1 MLTSASTRLAF
12 SLLMLSNTFFTLLVI
27 DSALAFVTKSLV
39 RIRNLLELFF
49 CCVWVILITI
59 RMVLD
64 GEFLERLL
72 DFLFRRVFLDSKEL
86 VVVFSFWLGL
96 LLLSL
101 LLTAMLCIYKT

>member
-1 MLTSASTRLAF
+1 MSASTRLAF
-12 SLLMLSNTFFTLLVI
+12 SLLMLSNTLFTLLVI
-27 DSALAFVTKSLV
+27 DSALAFVTKSFV
-39 RIRNLLELFF
+39 CIRNLLELFF
-49 CCVWVILITI
+49 GCVWVILITI